1 MRTGAAL
8 KPRNNCRAFR
18 SVSAV
23 RRKTSQITEY
33 ELALDSNIR
42 AEQIEVLLRNL
53 VSLRHEEEDRF
64 VIPFDDVIVTLN
76 LAILLLDKY

>member
-1 MRTGAAL
+1 MPFL
-8 KPRNNCRAFR
+8 END
-18 SVSAV
+18 AV
-23 RRKTSQITEY
+23 QITEY

-64 VIPFDDVIVTLN
+64 VIPFDDVIVTL
-76 LAILLLDKY
+76 

>member
-1 MRTGAAL
+1 MPFIGNDAE
-8 KPRNNCRAFR
+8 
-18 SVSAV
+18 
-23 RRKTSQITEY
+23 QITEY
-33 ELALDSNIR
+33 DQVLDSNIR

-76 LAILLLDKY
+76 LAISLLDRP

>member
-1 MRTGAAL
+1 MPFTVNDAE
-8 KPRNNCRAFR
+8 
-18 SVSAV
+18 
-23 RRKTSQITEY
+23 QIKEY
-33 ELALDSNIR
+33 DQVLDSNIR

-76 LAILLLDKY
+76 LAISLLDRR

>member
-1 MRTGAAL
+1 MPFL
-8 KPRNNCRAFR
+8 END
-18 SVSAV
+18 AV
-23 RRKTSQITEY
+23 QITEY

>member
-23 RRKTSQITEY
+23 RRHQIIPQILA
-33 ELALDSNIR
+33 ELFVASC
-42 AEQIEVLLRNL
+42 
-53 VSLRHEEEDRF
+53 VSGHAYS
-64 VIPFDDVIVTLN
+64 IVK
-76 LAILLLDKY
+76 LAIH

>member
-1 MRTGAAL
+1 M
-8 KPRNNCRAFR
+8 PFIVND
-18 SVSAV
+18 SE
-23 RRKTSQITEY
+23 QITEY
-33 ELALDSNIR
+33 NQVLDSNIR

-76 LAILLLDKY
+76 LAISLLDRR

>member
-1 MRTGAAL
+1 MPFIGNDAEQ
-8 KPRNNCRAFR
+8 N
-18 SVSAV
+18 
-23 RRKTSQITEY
+23 TEY
-33 ELALDSNIR
+33 DQVLDSNIR

-76 LAILLLDKY
+76 LAISLLDRH

>member
-1 MRTGAAL
+1 MPFIVNDAE
-8 KPRNNCRAFR
+8 
-18 SVSAV
+18 
-23 RRKTSQITEY
+23 QITEY
-33 ELALDSNIR
+33 NQVLDSNIR

-76 LAILLLDKY
+76 LAISLLDRR